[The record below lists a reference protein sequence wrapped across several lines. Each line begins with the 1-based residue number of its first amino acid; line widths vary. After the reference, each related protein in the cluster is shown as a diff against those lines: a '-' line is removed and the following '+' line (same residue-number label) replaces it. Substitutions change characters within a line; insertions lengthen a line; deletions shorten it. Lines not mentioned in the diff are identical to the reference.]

1 MAVFACAGRR
11 IARILHVMGGSA
23 AEAPT
28 SPDTPPVPLSAES
41 TGGALPA
48 DRRVD
53 GVVSAEAVPPPSG
66 PAPPPFVPQA
76 PVPPGQP
83 PPWPGKPPQQAPRAA
98 SVHAV
103 PDVSPGSVRASDA
116 DRAEAVD
123 ALREEFAAGRLSH
136 QTFLFRMN
144 AAMEA
149 RHVQDLPPLLA
160 DLPPAPPART
170 GVLGRVQRTLRRWTG
185 RQADLDGTVD
195 PASAASS
202 QGAARRMTSA
212 LRLPPAAASRP
223 GVPPSPLPFPRTNE
237 GFYTIGRDPRNDLSI
252 EDMSVSRI
260 HARLERS
267 PSGWLLK
274 DLSSTN
280 GTRVNGWRVRGQV
293 AVRAGDVVR
302 FGDIEFVLTED
313 TGNGQRAER
322 PQVPTH

>member
-1 MAVFACAGRR
+1 
-11 IARILHVMGGSA
+11 MGGSA

-28 SPDTPPVPLSAES
+28 SPDTPPVPLSADPA
-41 TGGALPA
+41 GGALP
-48 DRRVD
+48 VG
-53 GVVSAEAVPPPSG
+53 GVVRVNAVPSG
-66 PAPPPFVPQA
+66 PPDPAPAAPVPSATQA
-76 PVPPGQP
+76 PAPPGQP
-83 PPWPGKPPQQAPRAA
+83 SPWPHGSPPQAR
-98 SVHAV
+98 
-103 PDVSPGSVRASDA
+103 PGSVRASDA

-149 RHVQDLPPLLA
+149 RHVHDLPPLLA
-160 DLPPAPPART
+160 DLPAAPPPRS
-170 GVLGRVQRTLRRWTG
+170 GVLGRIHQTLRRWTG
-185 RQADLDGTVD
+185 RPPGTDGTVD
-195 PASAASS
+195 PAAAAAPPS
-202 QGAARRMTSA
+202 AARRLTSA
-212 LRLPPAAASRP
+212 LRLPSTAPSRP
-223 GVPPSPLPFPRTNE
+223 GVPPSALPFPRTNE
-237 GFYTIGRDPRNDLSI
+237 GFYTIGRDPRNDMSI

-313 TGNGQRAER
+313 TGNGQQAER
-322 PQVPTH
+322 PHVPTH

>member
-1 MAVFACAGRR
+1 MA
-11 IARILHVMGGSA
+11 GSA

-28 SPDTPPVPLSAES
+28 SPDTPPVP
-41 TGGALPA
+41 
-48 DRRVD
+48 
-53 GVVSAEAVPPPSG
+53 PPQPS
-66 PAPPPFVPQA
+66 VQ
-76 PVPPGQP
+76 PVPHSQP
-83 PPWPGKPPQQAPRAA
+83 
-98 SVHAV
+98 V
-103 PDVSPGSVRASDA
+103 PDVQQPAQDGQPASVRASDA
-116 DRAEAVD
+116 DRAETVD

-149 RHVQDLPPLLA
+149 RHVKDLPPLLA
-160 DLPPAPPART
+160 DLPPAPQARP
-170 GVLGRVQRTLRRWTG
+170 GVVGRIRQRLRRLTG
-185 RQADLDGTVD
+185 RPADPEDTVD
-195 PASAASS
+195 PA
-202 QGAARRMTSA
+202 GAAGSHDGARRLTSA
-212 LRLPPAAASRP
+212 LRLPPTAPSRP

-237 GFYTIGRDPRNDLSI
+237 GFYTIGRDPRNDMSI

-313 TGNGQRAER
+313 TGNGQRGER